1 MGFWNNKFF
10 SGESIPFERRKWF
23 LEPCWSQYSNSKMQ
37 KHIGCKKNIRRRTNE
52 FVIQRSSEWED
63 ENSIL
68 KVEISMNSEN
78 IKHAI

>member
-1 MGFWNNKFF
+1 
-10 SGESIPFERRKWF
+10 
-23 LEPCWSQYSNSKMQ
+23 MQ
-37 KHIGCKKNIRRRTNE
+37 KKKIRRRTNE